1 MDTQAQQQND
11 KLKALAEKVSR
22 LSLLLTRERE
32 DLPAA
37 YLKDAGLREAY
48 LAYFLLPNL
57 EKIKVPLGELS
68 LHPGKALEKERLR
81 VLDLGCGPGT
91 ASLGVLDFFGA
102 REHYPRLE
110 FTAVDQ
116 VAENLKA
123 AEELF
128 SSMRASRGLK
138 AAMTTVRSGVADL
151 SRFETGP
158 FDLVILS
165 NVLNELFSRE
175 GRKIEKR
182 LAVMED
188 IMTRLVADD
197 GSLIV
202 IEPALRETSR
212 EMLEVRDRLL
222 DEGFHVYAPCIFAG
236 KCPALTNPRDWCHE
250 DIPWEAPAVIRELD
264 RLTGLRKDSLKF
276 SWLVFRKDG
285 QSAADFYGDD
295 SFRVVSEPLVSKGKV
310 EFYLCGANGRRLVM
324 RLDKDKSAGN
334 EAMGAMRRGDV
345 VGFAGLLDE
354 GKRYKVGKDTGVSIR
369 STRRMTHEGKKV
381 GT

>member
-1 MDTQAQQQND
+1 MDTHVQIKNN

-22 LSLLLTRERE
+22 LSQLLTRERE
-32 DLPAA
+32 VLPAA

-57 EKIKVPLGELS
+57 AKIKVPLNELA
-68 LHPGKALEKERLR
+68 LHPDKTLEKERLR
-81 VLDLGCGPGT
+81 ILDLGCGPGT

-102 REHYPRLE
+102 REHCPRLE

-116 VAENLKA
+116 VAENLKT

-128 SSMRASRGLK
+128 SSMRVSKGLK
-138 AAMTTVRSGVADL
+138 AAMRTVRSNIADL
-151 SRFETGP
+151 SLLEGGP

-182 LAVMED
+182 LAAMGE
-188 IMTRLVADD
+188 IMTRLLADD
-197 GSLIV
+197 GSLII

-212 EMLEVRDRLL
+212 ELLEVRDRLL
-222 DEGFHVYAPCIFAG
+222 NEGFHVYAPCLYAG
-236 KCPALTNPRDWCHE
+236 KCPALMNPRDWCHE
-250 DIPWEAPAVIRELD
+250 DIPWEAPDVIRELD

-285 QSAADFYGDD
+285 RSAADFFGAD

-324 RLDKDKSAGN
+324 RLDKDRSAGN

-345 VGFAGLLDE
+345 VGFAGLYDE
-354 GKRYKVGKDTGVSIR
+354 GKRYKVGKDTGVNIR
-369 STRRMTHEGKKV
+369 RVSGKDMKKV
-381 GT
+381 GG

>member
-1 MDTQAQQQND
+1 MDTQVQKQND
-11 KLKALAEKVSR
+11 KLKALAEKVTR
-22 LSLLLTRERE
+22 LSLLLTRDRY

-48 LAYFLLPNL
+48 LAYFLPPNL
-57 EKIKVPLGELS
+57 AKIKVPLGELA
-68 LHPGKALEKERLR
+68 LHPGKVLEKERLR

-91 ASLGVLDFFGA
+91 ASLGVLDFFAA
-102 REHYPRLE
+102 REQRPRLE
-110 FTAVDQ
+110 ITAVDQ

-128 SSMRASRGLK
+128 SSLRVSRGLK
-138 AAMTTVRSGVADL
+138 ASMKTVRSDIADL
-151 SRFETGP
+151 SFLETGH

-165 NVLNELFSRE
+165 NVLNELFTRE

-188 IMTRLVADD
+188 IMTRLLADD
-197 GSLIV
+197 GSLII

-212 EMLEVRDRLL
+212 EMLEVRNRLL
-222 DEGFHVYAPCIFAG
+222 DEGFHVYAPCLFAG
-236 KCPALTNPRDWCHE
+236 KCPALANSRDWCHE

-276 SWLVFRKDG
+276 SWLVFRKEG
-285 QSAADFYGDD
+285 RSTAGFCGDD
-295 SFRVVSEPLVSKGKV
+295 SFRVVSEPLLSKGKV
-310 EFYLCGANGRRLVM
+310 EFYLCGTNGRRLVM
-324 RLDKDKSAGN
+324 RLDRDRSAGN
-334 EAMGAMRRGDV
+334 EAMGTMRRGDV

-354 GKRYKVGKDTGVSIR
+354 GKRYKVGKDTRVNIR
-369 STRRMTHEGKKV
+369 SVRKKDMKV
-381 GT
+381 GG